1 LDNFIDM
8 LQGDIE
14 ELVGYTSA
22 HVIARLVPAMF
33 IGGGSA
39 VLPPPAIIQKESTY
53 EN

>member
-8 LQGDIE
+8 LWGDME

-33 IGGGSA
+33 IGGASA
-39 VLPPPAIIQKESTY
+39 VLPPTMIQKESTY